1 MGLAIPERLGIDLK
15 ITASFIEIMAKES
28 KPIVRQM
35 YRSKDNRIIAGV
47 CAGIAEYAELDPTLV
62 RLLWAG
68 ITIFT
73 AVIPGVL
80 VYLIAWIIMP
90 EKR

>member
-1 MGLAIPERLGIDLK
+1 MATKEK
-15 ITASFIEIMAKES
+15 ASKEQTKKEVES
-28 KPIVRQM
+28 KPIVKQM
-35 YRSKDNRIIAGV
+35 FRSKDNRIIAGV

-68 ITIFT
+68 LTILT
-73 AVIPGVL
+73 AVFPGIII
-80 VYLIAWIIMP
+80 YIIAWIIMP

>member
-1 MGLAIPERLGIDLK
+1 MTK
-15 ITASFIEIMAKES
+15 QTKES
-28 KPIVRQM
+28 KQVKQM
-35 YRSKDNRIIAGV
+35 FRSKDNRIIAGV

-68 ITIFT
+68 LTIITMGL
-73 AVIPGVL
+73 PGIL
-80 VYLIAWIIMP
+80 IYLIAWIIMP